1 MAISLQ
7 QVTCRP
13 FELLLITLPFK
24 TIAQLSYNYD
34 LPELCH
40 PYVTIIEE
48 DTRSYHLCDMFVKQ
62 VFCTFELQGLEQSNQ
77 VLALIKILK
86 W

>member
-13 FELLLITLPFK
+13 FENDPG
-24 TIAQLSYNYD
+24 
-34 LPELCH
+34 PELCH
-40 PYVTIIEE
+40 PYATIIEE

-62 VFCTFELQGLEQSNQ
+62 VFCTFELQGIEQSNQ